1 MNYASFKKAVYLD
14 RKKQN
19 IEYPKIFVILGCY
32 YSKDEKNLY
41 YKDVK
46 LNRAD
51 MNSFMVLYWE
61 YAKDKSRIYFNYC
74 VTSEES
80 DSFEIL

>member
-1 MNYASFKKAVYLD
+1 
-14 RKKQN
+14 
-19 IEYPKIFVILGCY
+19 
-32 YSKDEKNLY
+32 
-41 YKDVK
+41 
-46 LNRAD
+46 